1 MNKTGRVSSENHL
14 LAAVVVLL
22 VGTMAL
28 PSQARADNA
37 EVAAAVL
44 LGAAV
49 VYAAHDSDARYV
61 HRHHAHCGHRVAKHP
76 NYRRGYQHAYRSGY
90 RSGYRDGYDDGA
102 YDYSR
107 PHYGKHHHKR
117 DYWRHPSSRYDR
129 HYHKGGH
136 RPHKNHRVHGKGND
150 WNTRV
155 IIREY

>member
-1 MNKTGRVSSENHL
+1 MKTLVKTDTERWRGLNMAIV
-14 LAAVVVLL
+14 AVVLL
-22 VGTMAL
+22 AVGLL
-28 PSQARADNA
+28 PNQARADNA

-61 HRHHAHCGHRVAKHP
+61 HRHHAHCGHRVANHP
-76 NYRRGYQHAYRSGY
+76 NYRRGYQHAY

-117 DYWRHPSSRYDR
+117 DYWRHHSSRYDR